1 MPHSVPES
9 RPADHRTAML
19 TSNRVCLLE
28 DLGVLHIGGVDAR
41 KFLQGQLSNDLGLLR
56 GDALLRAGLHNPQGR
71 TIALL
76 AMLEAADNAVLAL
89 LPRELLDSVSA
100 LLKRYVLRAK
110 VTLTDVTD
118 DFRLYGVDPAEV
130 ASGQRVRYGLG
141 DDRRQILL
149 QSRSAADEPA
159 SITMQRGDWL
169 ALDIAAGLPQISAA
183 ISGDFIA
190 QMLNLD
196 CIAAVSFNK
205 GCYTGQEIVARAHF
219 RGRVKRRMQ
228 RFVTDARCAPESALA
243 AGASGRLADGRHYH
257 VVQSV
262 VREDGRC
269 EFLAV
274 AHLPGEAGDAGD
286 ARAQAGN
293 APAGD
298 GLLAA
303 QPLPLP
309 YPLP

>member
-9 RPADHRTAML
+9 RPADHRTTML
-19 TSNRVCLLE
+19 TPARVCLLE
-28 DLGVLHIGGVDAR
+28 DLGVLHIAGADAR

-71 TIALL
+71 TVALL
-76 AMLEAADNAVLAL
+76 AMLEAADGGVLAL
-89 LPRELLDSVSA
+89 LPRELLPNVSA

-110 VTLTDVTD
+110 VTLTDVSD
-118 DFRLYGVDPAEV
+118 DFRLYGLDSAD
-130 ASGQRVRYGLG
+130 AAAGQRARYGLG
-141 DDRRQILL
+141 DDRRQVLL
-149 QSRSAADEPA
+149 QSRAGTEESLPISMRRDE
-159 SITMQRGDWL
+159 WL
-169 ALDIAAGLPQISAA
+169 ALDIAAGLPQIGAA
-183 ISGDFIA
+183 ISGDFVA

-205 GCYTGQEIVARAHF
+205 GCYTGQEIIARAHF

-228 RFVTDARCAPESALA
+228 RFVTDAPCAPGSVLT

-257 VVQSV
+257 VVEGV
-262 VREDGRC
+262 VREDGHC

-274 AHLPGEAGDAGD
+274 AHLPGDTGDTHAGDAHT
-286 ARAQAGN
+286 
-293 APAGD
+293 D
-298 GLLAA
+298 GGVLATHS
-303 QPLPLP
+303 LPLP